1 MYTLGLLLHERA
13 VSLIYVSNPSKMKSD
28 ESKMLETAE
37 HCPTAQVTVVGI
49 CCLCTDYVI
58 KYIYEKRWLQKDD
71 TTNHTNLQLL
81 LSKTDSNHDNSLIII
96 T

>member
-1 MYTLGLLLHERA
+1 
-13 VSLIYVSNPSKMKSD
+13 MKSD
-28 ESKMLETAE
+28 ESKMLQTAE
-37 HCPTAQVTVVGI
+37 HCPTAHVTVVRI
-49 CCLCTDYVI
+49 CCLRTDYVI